1 MENISFGTLGAIP
14 EEKLEMWSSIQR
26 DLRQQYGDKLFNSWF
41 SKLSLLEIGTSR
53 VLLGVPTQFIKDW
66 IINNYFDL
74 LLGLWQHYEQQIEAI
89 ELQVVTSKAPL
100 QNGATAYQVS
110 SSGGGAAFANN
121 LDKRFTFANFVVGSP
136 NELAYSAA
144 RAVAEAERAI
154 PESNPL
160 FLYGGVGLGKTH
172 LMHSIAWH
180 MASRSSGRK
189 FIYLSAEKF
198 MYQFVSALRNK
209 SLLAFKEQFR
219 SVDVLM
225 IDDIQFICGKDSTQ
239 EEFFHTFNTLI
250 DNHRQMV
257 ISCDR
262 SPSDLDNIEDRIK
275 SRLGWGLVA
284 DLHSTTYELR
294 IGILES
300 KIEQMNVR
308 IPKDVVEFL
317 ASKVTSNVRE
327 LEGALN
333 KVIAHLALIGQPVSL
348 ENTQSILH
356 DLIKSSDRPV
366 LIEDIQ
372 KKVAAHYS
380 IRLSDMSS
388 PRKSRNVA
396 RPRQVAMYLA
406 KLLTPKSL
414 AEIGKK
420 FGNKDHT
427 TVIHAI
433 KKIESMCNLDQEF
446 KREVDIL
453 AKLAQNGH

>member
-1 MENISFGTLGAIP
+1 MQSGTHTELEKASK
-14 EEKLEMWSSIQR
+14 EELEVWSSIQR

-41 SKLSLLEIGTSR
+41 SKISLLEVREAS
-53 VLLGVPTQFIKDW
+53 VFLGVPTQFIKDW

-74 LLGLWQHYEQQIEAI
+74 LLGLWQHYETRVEHIEI
-89 ELQVVTSKAPL
+89 EVLGNKPPL
-100 QNGATAYQVS
+100 QNSVTACLLS
-110 SSGGGAAFANN
+110 SSNGEAAFANN

-144 RAVAEAERAI
+144 RAVAESDKAI

-180 MASRSSGRK
+180 IASRSSNRK

-198 MYQFVSALRNK
+198 MYQFVRALRNK
-209 SLLAFKEQFR
+209 NLLAFKEQFR

-300 KIEQMNVR
+300 KIEQLNVS
-308 IPKDVVEFL
+308 IPKDVIEFL
-317 ASKVTSNVRE
+317 ASKVTANVRE

-333 KVIAHLALIGQPVSL
+333 KVIAHLALIGQPISL
-348 ENTQSILH
+348 ENTQNILQ
-356 DLIKSSDRPV
+356 DLIKSSDKPV
-366 LIEDIQ
+366 SIEEIQ

-380 IRLSDMSS
+380 IRLADMSS
-388 PRKSRNVA
+388 ARKSRNVA
-396 RPRQVAMYLA
+396 RPRQVAMYLS

-414 AEIGKK
+414 SEIGKK

-446 KREVDIL
+446 KREVDTL
-453 AKLAQNGH
+453 AKTTQNH